1 MNIWVFIFG
10 AKRSLKRGLL
20 LNIIAALSLCVVL
33 ASLILI
39 SEFKE
44 HLAENLEQSL
54 LDEAT
59 EVLGRI
65 DPSLADFGLD
75 GNALRFRG
83 AEGNFRYTV
92 FASDGI
98 PIAGSETSDQIW
110 SQLEQLNLGASNLIA
125 LEGDRFALGLR
136 TMLLEQDIY
145 ILVSTFPKWN
155 DSTQLSRLKH
165 EITEGF
171 WWLVLGGVTV
181 VAAAL
186 FATRSSLGP
195 LRGLAEQAREIG
207 PNSANR
213 RLQIAT
219 IPTEFKPLIEDVNNA
234 FDRLEQGY
242 KAQRDFSSNVAH
254 EIRTPIAVLKSS
266 IDRIS
271 DPQLKATLVQDA
283 EQLDRIFGQLIDL
296 ARSEA
301 ASSSFFKPVDLHA
314 LAVETAMTFA
324 VEAVRQEHSLSV
336 TGAQNATLN
345 GNAGLLSIAL
355 SNLIRNALQN
365 TPQHSEVEVE
375 VMSNPVGW
383 RILDR
388 GTGVPDNLK
397 IALFERFNRGAQAH
411 SNGTGSGI
419 GLAIVKS
426 VADCHGASVTIED
439 REGGGSIFSFIAK
452 DRFSKSDKLS

>member
-1 MNIWVFIFG
+1 MNIWVFFFG
-10 AKRSLKRGLL
+10 AKRSLKRSLL
-20 LNIIAALSLCVVL
+20 LNIIAALSLCIVL

-44 HLAENLEQSL
+44 HLAENLEQTL

-59 EVLGRI
+59 EVIGQI
-65 DPSLADFGLD
+65 NPSLPGFGLD

-92 FASDGI
+92 FASNGS
-98 PIAGSETSDQIW
+98 PIAGSETSDSIW
-110 SQLEQLNLGASNLIA
+110 SQLEQLTLGASNLIA
-125 LEGDRFALGLR
+125 LEGERFAVGLR
-136 TMLLEQDIY
+136 TMILEQDIY
-145 ILVSTFPKWN
+145 VLVSTFPKWN
-155 DSTQLSRLKH
+155 DSTRLSRLKH
-165 EITEGF
+165 EIEEGF
-171 WWLVLGGVTV
+171 LWVVLGGVMV

-195 LRGLAEQAREIG
+195 LRGLSEQARQIG
-207 PNSANR
+207 PLDAGR
-213 RLQIAT
+213 RLQNT
-219 IPTEFKPLIEDVNNA
+219 TLPTEFKPLIEDVNNA

-271 DPQLKATLVQDA
+271 DPKLKANLAQDA

-314 LAVETAMTFA
+314 LAAETAMTFA
-324 VEAVRQEHSLSV
+324 VDAVRQERSLSV
-336 TGAQNATLN
+336 IGAQNVTLN

-365 TPQHSEVEVE
+365 TSQNSDVEIE
-375 VMSNPVGW
+375 VMSKPAGW
-383 RILDR
+383 RVLDR
-388 GTGVPDNLK
+388 GPGVPDNLK
-397 IALFERFNRGAQAH
+397 TALFERFNRGTQVH

-426 VADCHGASVTIED
+426 VADCHGASVAIED
-439 REGGGSIFSFIAK
+439 REGGGSVFSFVAK
-452 DRFSKSDKLS
+452 DGVSKSDKFS

>member
-1 MNIWVFIFG
+1 MNIWILFFG
-10 AKRSLKRGLL
+10 AKRSLKRSLL

-44 HLAENLEQSL
+44 HLAENLEQTL

-59 EVLGRI
+59 EVLGQI
-65 DPSLADFGLD
+65 DPSLAGFGLD

-92 FASDGI
+92 FASNGR
-98 PIAGSETSDQIW
+98 PIAGSETSDRIW
-110 SQLEQLNLGASNLIA
+110 LQLEQLNLGASNLIA
-125 LEGDRFALGLR
+125 LEGERVAVGLR
-136 TMLLEQDIY
+136 ATILEQDIY

-155 DSTQLSRLKH
+155 DSTQLSSLKH
-165 EITEGF
+165 EIEEGS
-171 WWLVLGGVTV
+171 WWVVFGGVMV
-181 VAAAL
+181 IAAAL
-186 FATRSSLGP
+186 FATRRSLRP
-195 LRGLAEQAREIG
+195 LRGLSEQAREIG
-207 PNSANR
+207 PLAASR

-219 IPTEFKPLIEDVNNA
+219 IPTEFKPLIKDVNNA

-271 DPQLKATLVQDA
+271 DPKLKANLAQDA

-301 ASSSFFKPVDLHA
+301 ASSSSFKPVDLHA
-314 LAVETAMTFA
+314 LAAETAMTFA
-324 VEAVRQEHSLSV
+324 VDAVRQERSLSV
-336 TGAQNATLN
+336 TGEQNVQLN

-365 TPQHSEVEVE
+365 TSQNSDVEIE
-375 VMSNPVGW
+375 VMSEPAGW
-383 RILDR
+383 RVLDR
-388 GTGVPDNLK
+388 GPGVPDNLK
-397 IALFERFNRGAQAH
+397 IALFERFNRGTQVH
-411 SNGTGSGI
+411 SNGNGSGI

-439 REGGGSIFSFIAK
+439 REGGGSIFSFVAK
-452 DRFSKSDKLS
+452 DGFSTSDEFS